1 MPPRD
6 LQERTRLF
14 AVAIIRFCRDLP
26 HTDEAQDEGRQLR
39 RAATAVRRNY
49 RAARRGR
56 SRAEFEAKLGTVF
69 EEADE
74 CVDCLEALRDTR
86 IKTDEN
92 LIKEARELAS
102 IFAKAVSTPRAR
114 TRAAPRTSP
123 PASCTSYFEL
133 KVLKNLLFHFS
144 AFQLFHLDRV
154 LFFRF
159 PRRHNPERAHLP
171 V

>member
-14 AVAIIRFCRDLP
+14 AIAVVKFCRELP
-26 HTDEAQDEGRQLR
+26 KTDEAQEEARQLR

-56 SRAEFEAKLGTVF
+56 SRAEFEAKLGTVY

-86 IKTDEN
+86 IKGDDA
-92 LIKEARELAS
+92 LIQEARELAS
-102 IFAKAVSTPRAR
+102 IFAKSVSTAR
-114 TRAAPRTSP
+114 QNTRLR
-123 PASCTSYFEL
+123 
-133 KVLKNLLFHFS
+133 K
-144 AFQLFHLDRV
+144 D
-154 LFFRF
+154 
-159 PRRHNPERAHLP
+159 LP
-171 V
+171 NS

>member
-14 AVAIIRFCRDLP
+14 AIAIVNFCRTLP
-26 HTDEAQDEGRQLR
+26 GTDEAQEEGRQLR

-86 IKTDEN
+86 IRSDPA
-92 LIKEARELAS
+92 LIQEARELAS
-102 IFAKAVSTPRAR
+102 IFAKSISTAR
-114 TRAAPRTSP
+114 ENSRR
-123 PASCTSYFEL
+123 
-133 KVLKNLLFHFS
+133 KK
-144 AFQLFHLDRV
+144 D
-154 LFFRF
+154 F
-159 PRRHNPERAHLP
+159 PNS
-171 V
+171 

>member
-14 AVAIIRFCRDLP
+14 AIAIVNFCRTLP
-26 HTDEAQDEGRQLR
+26 GTDEAQEEGRQLR

-74 CVDCLEALRDTR
+74 AAGWLEYFRDVRIRNDPAL
-86 IKTDEN
+86 IQ
-92 LIKEARELAS
+92 EAQELAK
-102 IFAKAVSTPRAR
+102 IFAKSVSTAR
-114 TRAAPRTSP
+114 KNTRRM
-123 PASCTSYFEL
+123 
-133 KVLKNLLFHFS
+133 KK
-144 AFQLFHLDRV
+144 
-154 LFFRF
+154 
-159 PRRHNPERAHLP
+159 LP
-171 V
+171 NS

>member
-14 AVAIIRFCRDLP
+14 AIAVVRFCRTLP
-26 HTDEAQDEGRQLR
+26 STDEAREEGRQLR
-39 RAATAVRRNY
+39 RAATGVRRNY

-86 IKTDEN
+86 IKTDIG
-92 LIKEARELAS
+92 LIQEARELAS
-102 IFAKAVSTPRAR
+102 IFAKSVSTAR
-114 TRAAPRTSP
+114 NNTRR
-123 PASCTSYFEL
+123 
-133 KVLKNLLFHFS
+133 KK
-144 AFQLFHLDRV
+144 D
-154 LFFRF
+154 F
-159 PRRHNPERAHLP
+159 P
-171 V
+171 